1 MTELSVILTIHNKGW
16 LASTVIDGFIKYTS
30 TPFELVV
37 VYDGCTDN
45 SKNAV
50 ESVLKTYSKR
60 PGENKIRNY
69 VEVIT
74 PDIHETRAN
83 NAGMK
88 SSTGKYAILVQDDMI
103 VNEVGWDKRLMRPM
117 NLWNDVFAVSARNAL
132 THLPGISNLKV
143 IGRIED
149 DTPRGYYDNL
159 DRNLFRV
166 RQSVNRGPLCLDM
179 EKVKKLNYLDEEFAP
194 SDCDDADICWRA
206 FLNHGWRCG
215 VYPIDYLSDLNWGTA
230 RIKAGLYGLGTQN
243 EQSEN
248 YKRDFSNRVWKN
260 WCKIT
265 EKYGQ
270 YFNDVRDEDRIIT
283 W

>member
-1 MTELSVILTIHNKGW
+1 MELSVILTTHNKGW
-16 LASTVIDGFIKYTS
+16 LISTVVDAIIKYTS
-30 TPFELVV
+30 TPFELIV
-37 VYDGCTDN
+37 VYDGCSDN
-45 SKNAV
+45 SQHNV
-50 ESVLKTYSKR
+50 QSVLKTYQKR
-60 PGENKIRNY
+60 RGENKIQNY
-69 VEVIT
+69 LEVNT
-74 PDIHETRAN
+74 PDVHETKAN

-88 SSTGKYAILVQDDMI
+88 VAKSKYSILVQDDM
-103 VNEVGWDKRLMRPM
+103 VVDEVGWDTRLIQPM
-117 NLWNDVFAVSARNAL
+117 KLWKDVFAVSARNAL

-149 DTPRGYYDNL
+149 DTPRGYYDNA
-159 DRNLFRV
+159 DRNLFRI

-179 EKVKKLNYLDEEFAP
+179 DKVKELNYLDEVYAP

-230 RIKAGLYGLGTQN
+230 RIKAGLYGLGVQN

-248 YKRDFSNRVWKN
+248 YKRDFSQRVWEN

-265 EKYGQ
+265 RKYGQ
-270 YFNDVRDEDRIIT
+270 HFSNVLDEDRIVA